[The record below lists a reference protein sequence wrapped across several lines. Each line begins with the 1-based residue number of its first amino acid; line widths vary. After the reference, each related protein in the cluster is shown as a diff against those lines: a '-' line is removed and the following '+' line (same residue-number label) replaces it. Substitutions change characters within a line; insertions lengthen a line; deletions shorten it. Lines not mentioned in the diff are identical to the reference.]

1 MDKIYVFNKV
11 LDVLNDDGKDK
22 LLISAQ
28 LLINAQKTVK
38 ARPLPT
44 ARRSSGKTVS
54 KKTDNK

>member
-38 ARPLPT
+38 AGPLST

-54 KKTDNK
+54 EKTDNK